1 MSGVDNMLYMYSL
14 NQSAGSQMQLRVDF
28 DVTTDPSVDQV
39 LTNLRYSQ
47 AASQLP
53 PDVVNQ
59 GVSVTKSVTSPLGLF
74 VLYSPKG
81 TYDPLFLANYA
92 YVNINDP
99 MTRVPGIGQVQI
111 FGASQYAIRL
121 WVNPDTLAKLDITVN
136 EIASALQAQ
145 NTVNPAGQLGGD
157 PIPRGQEFTY
167 TVLAQGR
174 LKSLA
179 EFENVVVRAKPDG
192 ALVRIKDV
200 ARVELGAQNY
210 IRRGR
215 LNGQPAALI
224 AVYQLPGSN
233 AIEAMRGATK
243 LMEEIKARFP
253 ADLDYVT
260 ALDTTLAVSAGIREI
275 VKTLVEALILVVI
288 VVFVFLQGF
297 RATLIPLLAV
307 PVALVGAFM
316 VFPLLGFSINTLSLF
331 GLVLA
336 IGLVVDDAIVVV
348 EAVEQHIEQGLSPR
362 DAALKA
368 MEEVSGPVVAIAL
381 IMAAVFIPTAFIPGI
396 TGRMYQ
402 QFAVTIAVS
411 VLISAFNALTLSPA
425 LSALLLRPR
434 REMRGPL
441 GLFFRGF
448 NRVFERVMGGYLDGS
463 RFLIRKAAFAILL
476 LLVAAAVSG
485 LLGIRLPGGFVPEED
500 QGYFYVN
507 AQLPLAASLE
517 RTAGVMDKLDAIL
530 KDTPGVKYYT
540 GVGGFSLLSAVST
553 TYNGFYF
560 VSLEPWDQRNEKGL
574 TADVIIRDLNRRLA
588 GVPAAQAFAFAPPAV
603 PGIGTAGG
611 VTFMLEDRAG
621 KDPAFLAESTAK
633 FLEAARK
640 RPKFSLVF
648 TTLLPSVPQLFAE
661 VDRDK
666 VLKQGIELSSVYQ
679 TLQAFLG
686 GTFVNYFNRFGRVW
700 QVYVQAEGDFRTR
713 AENVGQFYVRNA
725 RGESVPLST
734 LVSIKP
740 VSGPEFTTRFNEYRA
755 AQINGLLAPGFTT
768 RQGMRALE
776 EVFAQT
782 MSRDMGF
789 DYSGMSFQEQVASQG
804 VPASA
809 VIGFSVLGEVLLI
822 AALYESW
829 TLPFAVLLATPIA
842 IFGALGALWLR
853 RFELDVFSQIGLLMV
868 IGLAAKNAI
877 LIVEFAKVAYEGGMS
892 LVDAALEGVRVSRR
906 ALFMTSFAFILG
918 CVPLWTAPGAGAVG
932 RRVLGTVV
940 IGGMLTDTLIASLF
954 ISVSFYVSERFRREP
969 AKGRLPDAVPAPISG
984 GANGEPSADGKRP

>member
-1 MSGVDNMLYMYSL
+1 MAKFFIDRPIVAMVISILVVIVGLVALAQLPIAQYPNIAPPEMLLTANYPGADAVTLEQSVATPIEQEMSGVDNMLYMYST
-14 NQSAGSQMQLRVDF
+14 SQTSGTEMNLRVSF
-28 DVTTDPSVDQV
+28 DITTDPNIDQV
-39 LTNLRYSQ
+39 LVNMRYSQ
-47 AASQLP
+47 ASSQLP
-53 PDVVNQ
+53 QDVVNQ
-59 GVSVTKSVTSPLGLF
+59 GVTVKKSVLSPLALF
-74 VLYSPKG
+74 ILHSPKG
-81 TYDPLFLANYA
+81 TYDELFLSNYA
-92 YVNINDP
+92 YVNLNDP
-99 MTRVPGIGQVQI
+99 MTRVPGVGQVLV
-111 FGASQYAIRL
+111 FGANKYAIRF

-136 EIASALQAQ
+136 EIVRAIQAQ
-145 NTVNPAGQLGGD
+145 NTVNPAGQLGGK
-157 PIPRGQEFTY
+157 PVPRGQEFTY

-174 LKSLA
+174 LASV
-179 EFENVVVRAKPDG
+179 EDFENVVVRATPDG
-192 ALVRIKDV
+192 SIVRVRDV
-200 ARVELGAQNY
+200 ARVELGEQSYYRDA
-210 IRRGR
+210 R
-215 LNGQPAALI
+215 LNGRPAAGI
-224 AVYQLPGSN
+224 A
-233 AIEAMRGATK
+233 I
-243 LMEEIKARFP
+243 
-253 ADLDYVT
+253 
-260 ALDTTLAVSAGIREI
+260 
-275 VKTLVEALILVVI
+275 
-288 VVFVFLQGF
+288 
-297 RATLIPLLAV
+297 
-307 PVALVGAFM
+307 
-316 VFPLLGFSINTLSLF
+316 FPLLGFSINTLSLF

-348 EAVEQHIEQGLSPR
+348 EAVEHHIERGLSPR

-368 MEEVSGPVVAIAL
+368 MHEVSAPVVAIAL
-381 IMAAVFIPTAFIPGI
+381 VLAAVFVPTAFVPGI

-402 QFAVTIAVS
+402 QFALTIAVS

-425 LSALLLRPR
+425 LSP
-434 REMRGPL
+434 PL
-441 GLFFRGF
+441 G
-448 NRVFERVMGGYLDGS
+448 
-463 RFLIRKAAFAILL
+463 
-476 LLVAAAVSG
+476 
-485 LLGIRLPGGFVPEED
+485 
-500 QGYFYVN
+500 
-507 AQLPLAASLE
+507 
-517 RTAGVMDKLDAIL
+517 RTAGVMDKLDALL

-540 GVGGFSLLSAVST
+540 GVGGFSLRSAVPT

-560 VSLEPWDQRNEKGL
+560 VSLEPWDQRNERGL

-640 RPKFSLVF
+640 RPEFSLVF

-804 VPASA
+804 VPPSA
-809 VIGFSVLGEVLLI
+809 VLGFSVLVVFLI
-822 AALYESW
+822 MAALYESW

-842 IFGALGALWLR
+842 MFGALAALWLR
-853 RFELDVFSQIGLLMV
+853 GFELDVFSQIGLLMV

-877 LIVEFAKVAYEGGMS
+877 LIVEFAKVAYEGGMT
-892 LVDAALEGVRVSRR
+892 LVDAALEGVRVRRR

-918 CVPLWTAPGAGAVG
+918 CVPLWTAAGAGAVG
-932 RRVLGTVV
+932 RRILGTVV
-940 IGGMLTDTLIASLF
+940 IGGVLTDTLIASLF
-954 ISVSFYVSERFRREP
+954 ISVSFYVSERFLSKRKW
-969 AKGRLPDAVPAPISG
+969 APAPAGALAPIQG
-984 GANGEPSADGKRP
+984 GSLDAPVGDGGVR